1 MRVNK
6 RIMKRAIKIIL
17 LTILAVFLINIVA
30 NDLLS
35 NGFSRFFTIQSY
47 KEAFELCEVD
57 IVIINMLRWVL
68 TGIALVIGYAYLS
81 YNAELMK
88 LERGERRAIEYVK
101 RNCGECKEDVHGD
114 WSKANFERLLLLA
127 SRG

>member
-35 NGFSRFFTIQSY
+35 NGFSRFFTISSY
-47 KEAFELCEVD
+47 KEAFELCKID
-57 IVIINMLRWVL
+57 IAIINVLRWIF
-68 TGIALVIGYAYLS
+68 TGISLVIGYAYLS
-81 YNAELMK
+81 YNAELMR
-88 LERGERRAIEYVK
+88 LEKEERMEIRKVVMGNDAKSCRCFRGMSEVS
-101 RNCGECKEDVHGD
+101 C
-114 WSKANFERLLLLA
+114 
-127 SRG
+127 

>member
-35 NGFSRFFTIQSY
+35 NGFSRFFTISSY

-81 YNAELMK
+81 YNAELMR
-88 LERGERRAIEYVK
+88 LERAERIELRKVVMSDDEE
-101 RNCGECKEDVHGD
+101 NCRCFRGM
-114 WSKANFERLLLLA
+114 SKIGR
-127 SRG
+127 

>member
-1 MRVNK
+1 MRINK
-6 RIMKRAIKIIL
+6 KVMKRAIKIIL
-17 LTILAVFLINIVA
+17 STIFAILLVNVIA

-35 NGFSRFFTIQSY
+35 NGLSRFFTIQSY

-81 YNAELMK
+81 YNAELMR
-88 LERGERRAIEYVK
+88 LEKEERMEIRKVVMGNDAKSCRCFRGM
-101 RNCGECKEDVHGD
+101 
-114 WSKANFERLLLLA
+114 SKIGR
-127 SRG
+127 

>member
-1 MRVNK
+1 MRINK
-6 RIMKRAIKIIL
+6 RVMRRAIKIIIS
-17 LTILAVFLINIVA
+17 TILVVLLVNVIA

-35 NGFSRFFTIQSY
+35 KGFSRFFTISSY

-81 YNAELMK
+81 YNAELMR
-88 LERGERRAIEYVK
+88 LERAERIELRKVVMSDDEE
-101 RNCGECKEDVHGD
+101 NCRC
-114 WSKANFERLLLLA
+114 F
-127 SRG
+127 RGMSEVSC

>member
-17 LTILAVFLINIVA
+17 LTILAVFLINIAA

-57 IVIINMLRWVL
+57 IVIINMLRYVF

-88 LERGERRAIEYVK
+88 LERAERIELRKVVMSDDEE
-101 RNCGECKEDVHGD
+101 NCRC
-114 WSKANFERLLLLA
+114 FC
-127 SRG
+127 

>member
-1 MRVNK
+1 MKINK
-6 RIMKRAIKIIL
+6 KVMKRAIKIIIS
-17 LTILAVFLINIVA
+17 TILVVLLVNVIA

-35 NGFSRFFTIQSY
+35 NGLSRFFTISSY
-47 KEAFELCEVD
+47 KKAFELCEVD
-57 IVIINMLRWVL
+57 IVIINVLRWVF

-101 RNCGECKEDVHGD
+101 RNCKECKENVQRD

-127 SRG
+127 SRS

>member
-1 MRVNK
+1 MTEL
-6 RIMKRAIKIIL
+6 AGIIL
-17 LTILAVFLINIVA
+17 YDIEEISDFLGCSRFTIILSTIFAILLVNVIA

-35 NGFSRFFTIQSY
+35 NGLSGFFTIQSY

-81 YNAELMK
+81 YNAELMR
-88 LERGERRAIEYVK
+88 LERAERIELRKVVMSDDEE
-101 RNCGECKEDVHGD
+101 NCRC
-114 WSKANFERLLLLA
+114 FC
-127 SRG
+127 

>member
-1 MRVNK
+1 MRINK
-6 RIMKRAIKIIL
+6 KVMKRAIKIIISTVFAIL
-17 LTILAVFLINIVA
+17 LVNVLA

-57 IVIINMLRWVL
+57 VVIINALRYVF
-68 TGIALVIGYAYLS
+68 TGISLVIGYAYLS

-88 LERGERRAIEYVK
+88 IEKEEKRAMIRVQALYE
-101 RNCGECKEDVHGD
+101 N
-114 WSKANFERLLLLA
+114 
-127 SRG
+127 

>member
-6 RIMKRAIKIIL
+6 RVMRRAIKIIL
-17 LTILAVFLINIVA
+17 STILAVLLVNLIA

-35 NGFSRFFTIQSY
+35 NGLSRFFTMQSY

-57 IVIINMLRWVL
+57 IVIINMLRYVF

-81 YNAELMK
+81 YNAELMR
-88 LERGERRAIEYVK
+88 LEREEKNELRKVVMSDDEENCRCLRRMSEVS
-101 RNCGECKEDVHGD
+101 C
-114 WSKANFERLLLLA
+114 
-127 SRG
+127 